1 MKTRHLKSTLAILT
15 ATLTLG
21 LYNNFDFASWNV
33 FQPAIGKVHE
43 ASRISH
49 AKELLGVQYNS
60 SLVQTL
66 EGRKTLN
73 YSLFDKVQSQLA
85 PKWKAHA
92 QGITETVIAESKKHQ
107 LDPVFVLAVIK
118 TESKFNP
125 LARGQFG
132 EIGLMQI
139 KPDTAEWMAK
149 KFNLPWHGPK
159 TLENPEM
166 NIRIGVAYM
175 TYLRGQFPGKA
186 QKYVS
191 AYNMGPRNVKRL
203 IAMNIKPVE
212 YSSRVMKNYS
222 EIYTSIA
229 SAKVAPLVAAN

>member
-21 LYNNFDFASWNV
+21 LYNNFEFASWNV
-33 FQPAIGKVHE
+33 FQPAIGKVNE
-43 ASRISH
+43 ASRVSH
-49 AKELLGVQYNS
+49 AKELLGSHYKGS
-60 SLVQTL
+60 SAQSL
-66 EGRKTLN
+66 EGKKALN
-73 YSLFDKVQSQLA
+73 YSLFNKVQSHLPA
-85 PKWKAHA
+85 KWKGQA
-92 QGITETVIAESKKHQ
+92 QSITEAVITESTKYH

-118 TESKFNP
+118 TESRFNP

-139 KPDTAEWMAK
+139 KPDTAEWMSK
-149 KFNLPWHGPK
+149 KFNIPWDGSK

-166 NIRIGVAYM
+166 NIRIGLAYM
-175 TYLRGQFPGKA
+175 HYLRGQFPGKA

-203 IAMNIKPVE
+203 IAQNIKPAE

-222 EIYTSIA
+222 EIYKMIA
-229 SAKVAPLVAAN
+229 VTKVTPLVASN